1 MDPEVKYFMEQ
12 ENIRR
17 QILKLKSLEQTP
29 EVKLQIQKLQ
39 QKLDE

>member
-17 QILKLKSLEQTP
+17 QILELKSLEQTP